1 MKKDIREQ
9 MLGVPNRTL
18 CMAVLV
24 MALIYNVIFGCV
36 RNPLGE
42 DNTISWIGYD
52 HPFGFLLWGAL
63 TAAAFYLNILYVYR
77 KYGYTGKIGTVAL
90 HAAPFMAF
98 TVIFIN
104 DWGWEH
110 VLHWIGAI
118 GFIALNGAALLLF
131 FLHNFKKHISYKLTT
146 FAVALM
152 LLAMLVILLTVGKSG
167 LLELVPIWLALILL
181 FLINFTGIYPV
192 VDPAAPANKKAK
204 RRETAVRLAWRLGI
218 FGAHEF
224 YLNRYPQAIAHLAAT
239 VIGCLLCLDRFIGM
253 GMINNIQG
261 ESAWIYLAAGISILA
276 GSVVW
281 AICDALELRRG
292 GNWNPVSTPA
302 SRKEHTGKH

>member
-1 MKKDIREQ
+1 MKKDLREQ
-9 MLGVPNRTL
+9 MLGTPNRTL
-18 CMAVLV
+18 CMAILV

-77 KYGYTGKIGTVAL
+77 KYSYTGKIGTVAL
-90 HAAPFMAF
+90 HVAPFMAF

-118 GFIALNGAALLLF
+118 GFIALNGTALLLF
-131 FLHNFKKHISYKLTT
+131 FLHNFKKHISYQLTT

-152 LLAMLVILLTVGKSG
+152 LLAMLIILLTIGKSG

-239 VIGCLLCLDRFIGM
+239 AIGGLLCLDRFIGM

-292 GNWNPVSTPA
+292 GNWKPVSTPA
-302 SRKEHTGKH
+302 SRKAHVGKH